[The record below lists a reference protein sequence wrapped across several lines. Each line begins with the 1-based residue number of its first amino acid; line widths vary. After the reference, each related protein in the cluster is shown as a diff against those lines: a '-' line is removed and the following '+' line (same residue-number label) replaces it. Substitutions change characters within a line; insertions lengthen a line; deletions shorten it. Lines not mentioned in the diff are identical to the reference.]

1 MSDTEHKSNPVVL
14 FLDDDENRTKAFVSL
29 VPFAK
34 CVATA
39 ADMIRL
45 LIHHTT
51 NKIKVDSL
59 FLDHDLGGEVY
70 VDSSRE
76 DCGMEVVRWLCN
88 NHIDKEEVN
97 NIYVH
102 TMNPAAS
109 ESMYHTLLEADL
121 RVAVLPFHLVLK
133 TLKEDVLPLDMS

>member
-1 MSDTEHKSNPVVL
+1 
-14 FLDDDENRTKAFVSL
+14 
-29 VPFAK
+29 
-34 CVATA
+34 
-39 ADMIRL
+39 MIRL